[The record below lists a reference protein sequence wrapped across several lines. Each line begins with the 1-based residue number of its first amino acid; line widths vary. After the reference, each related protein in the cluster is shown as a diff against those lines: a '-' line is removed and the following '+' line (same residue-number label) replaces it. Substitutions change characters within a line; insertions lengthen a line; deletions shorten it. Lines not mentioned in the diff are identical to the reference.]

1 MPLGR
6 LLGRKEGTWEN
17 SSGQLT
23 TAVDTRLVSASNNH
37 TTQVYAMED
46 KSAVLLALC
55 HKKEVDNLQFLKL
68 KFSDTEK
75 LMILYS
81 KESEFIMKLNEN

>member
-1 MPLGR
+1 
-6 LLGRKEGTWEN
+6 
-17 SSGQLT
+17 
-23 TAVDTRLVSASNNH
+23 
-37 TTQVYAMED
+37 MED